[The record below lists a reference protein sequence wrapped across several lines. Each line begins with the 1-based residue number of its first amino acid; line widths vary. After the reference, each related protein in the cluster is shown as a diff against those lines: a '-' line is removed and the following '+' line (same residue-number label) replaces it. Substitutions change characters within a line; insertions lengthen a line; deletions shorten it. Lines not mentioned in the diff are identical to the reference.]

1 MKLRDRLSNAVYGF
15 MEKRGYIEEVFGRYS
30 RYGQRYVTDSSIMES
45 SDVYELVQD
54 ISNQV
59 ALAEPVVIGP
69 DGDEV
74 KNHHLLNILRNPNS
88 YLTGFEFSKL
98 ETNTLLINGEA
109 FPLTDQDQ
117 LHLGYGVTTKIDERL
132 QEQFQMGGQKI
143 PGSMIR
149 HIKNMGTDAI
159 KGAGIIDL
167 AKNTLEGVLSA
178 EKVLTDKY
186 TKGGLL
192 AFLLKLDAHI
202 NPNNSAQTKIVNAIL
217 DQLEGTQDDSSHS
230 VKMIP
235 LGKGY
240 SIETLKSPVDDAAI
254 LNYLGV
260 YKKDLGKFL
269 GINVD
274 TYQAL
279 MKTDIEKAMMYLHN
293 KAVKPILKNKS
304 EHYSALFFLPNSGYR
319 VEWKINILDFV
330 PYSTKTNIGYN
341 IVRTGITSPDN
352 VADMLGFPK
361 QNTPETQ
368 AIYISNDL
376 TEIGKKNATDNSLP
390 TEDDL
395 KGGDGNEKEGNSDV

>member
-15 MEKRGYIEEVFGRYS
+15 MEKRGYLEDVFGRYS
-30 RYGQRYVTDSSIMES
+30 RYGQRYVNDSSIMES

-74 KNHHLLNILRNPNS
+74 RDHHLLRILRNPNS

-117 LHLGYGVTTKIDERL
+117 LHLAYGVTTKIDERL

-143 PGSMIR
+143 PSSMIR
-149 HIKNMGTDAI
+149 HIKNIGTDAI
-159 KGAGIIDL
+159 KGAGVIDL

-352 VADMLGFPK
+352 VAAMLGFPR
-361 QNTPETQ
+361 QNVPETE

-390 TEDDL
+390 TDDNL
-395 KGGDGNEKEGNSDV
+395 KGGDGNEEKGNPDI